1 MNALTIP
8 KDLCIIIMSVLIIQ
22 LIIENFERL
31 DFNAKNHNLYQILIK
46 YI

>member
-8 KDLCIIIMSVLIIQ
+8 KDLRIMSLLIIQ
-22 LIIENFERL
+22 LIENFERL
-31 DFNAKNHNLYQILIK
+31 DFNTKNHNLYQILIK